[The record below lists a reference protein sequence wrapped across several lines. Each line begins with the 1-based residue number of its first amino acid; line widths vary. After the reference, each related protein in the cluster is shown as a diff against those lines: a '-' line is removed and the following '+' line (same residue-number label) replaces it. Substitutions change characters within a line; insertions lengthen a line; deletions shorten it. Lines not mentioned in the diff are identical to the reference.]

1 MAQLSELTFQK
12 IIDNLPTAIIIVS
25 DDGVVRLHN
34 QQARVLSPG
43 LERGSSWASAGML
56 FHTDPE
62 INQGWM
68 NLVNP
73 GATLEADLGSAIWQL
88 QSQALNL
95 DSENLIQITASHLRD
110 RTGANSHVDG
120 ELSELKRSRKL
131 LEITQDLSYLLEEEL
146 VLEKSLQLLNES
158 FQADEGRILLKDEI
172 TGEFVVRVQ
181 IEANGKPELIEKP
194 TGIWPNQ
201 GLAGWVLRTRQATVV
216 ADTEHDKRW
225 IATSDGKT
233 GPLRV
238 RRSVLAAPL
247 EFGHEPIGVVMLTS
261 PEPNR
266 FSEDEF
272 QLLKEATGLISNALY
287 NAHLYDL
294 IRNQGARLGG
304 MLREEQVNAA
314 KNQSILESIADGVL
328 VADQAGEMVLAND
341 AFIDIFEIPRWQV
354 AGKHVSIMGDIVK
367 NSGADWLNALNEWA
381 KGDHELR
388 VGAGRSV
395 EDTIVLATS
404 DRTVRV
410 SLAPVFAGGQFF
422 GTVSIFRDITRE
434 IEADLAKTS
443 FISLVSHELRTPL
456 TSIRGYTEL
465 MLMGAAGALPET
477 IDKYVKIIQT
487 NAKRLHELVGD
498 ILLITQ
504 FDSGDMP
511 LSLLPV
517 DVGSVIDDVVNNHL
531 MNRINVEN
539 RQVTLSVECS
549 NDLPQVMADRGRVVQ
564 ILTNLVDNALNYTP
578 DPGEVT
584 IVARQTGSSIFIS
597 VRDTGIG
604 IAPGDIDEVF
614 NRFYRSEDIS
624 VRKVAGTGLGLSIA
638 ETFVEMHGGRLTVSS
653 EYGVGSTFTFNLP
666 ISNEDMDSQE

>member
-1 MAQLSELTFQK
+1 M
-12 IIDNLPTAIIIVS
+12 
-25 DDGVVRLHN
+25 
-34 QQARVLSPG
+34 
-43 LERGSSWASAGML
+43 
-56 FHTDPE
+56 
-62 INQGWM
+62 
-68 NLVNP
+68 
-73 GATLEADLGSAIWQL
+73 
-88 QSQALNL
+88 
-95 DSENLIQITASHLRD
+95 
-110 RTGANSHVDG
+110 
-120 ELSELKRSRKL
+120 
-131 LEITQDLSYLLEEEL
+131 
-146 VLEKSLQLLNES
+146 
-158 FQADEGRILLKDEI
+158 
-172 TGEFVVRVQ
+172 
-181 IEANGKPELIEKP
+181 
-194 TGIWPNQ
+194 
-201 GLAGWVLRTRQATVV
+201 
-216 ADTEHDKRW
+216 
-225 IATSDGKT
+225 
-233 GPLRV
+233 
-238 RRSVLAAPL
+238 
-247 EFGHEPIGVVMLTS
+247 
-261 PEPNR
+261 
-266 FSEDEF
+266 
-272 QLLKEATGLISNALY
+272 
-287 NAHLYDL
+287 
-294 IRNQGARLGG
+294 
-304 MLREEQVNAA
+304 
-314 KNQSILESIADGVL
+314 
-328 VADQAGEMVLAND
+328 
-341 AFIDIFEIPRWQV
+341 
-354 AGKHVSIMGDIVK
+354 
-367 NSGADWLNALNEWA
+367 
-381 KGDHELR
+381 
-388 VGAGRSV
+388 
-395 EDTIVLATS
+395 LATS

-517 DVGSVIDDVVNNHL
+517 DIGLVIDDVVNNHL

-549 NDLPQVMADRGRVVQ
+549 TDLPQVMADRGRVVQ

-584 IVARQTGSSIFIS
+584 IVARQTGSSIFVS